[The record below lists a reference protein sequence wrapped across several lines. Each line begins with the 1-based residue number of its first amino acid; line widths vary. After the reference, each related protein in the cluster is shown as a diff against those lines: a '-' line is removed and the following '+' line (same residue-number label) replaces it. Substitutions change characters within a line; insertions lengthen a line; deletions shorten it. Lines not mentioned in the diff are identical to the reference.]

1 MIYLARCS
9 ECYSGFPDGH
19 ECYEPDKIILSG
31 SFFCE
36 QHSIGGL
43 IMDLLKD
50 NLKKLYFKFLIPSL
64 GSAMVMSIYTLTD
77 AIVIGKGVGAD
88 ALAALS
94 ITTPLLCIL
103 MSTGILFGVG
113 GSVQM
118 SVHRGSGNHQKSNRY
133 FTISFFLI
141 TAVTA
146 LLWLIYATCMPKLLH
161 LMGANDTLFPYAMS
175 YMRYINIFHSLKLL
189 FANHILSLLVQS

>member
-1 MIYLARCS
+1 
-9 ECYSGFPDGH
+9 
-19 ECYEPDKIILSG
+19 
-31 SFFCE
+31 
-36 QHSIGGL
+36 
-43 IMDLLKD
+43 MDLLKD
-50 NLKKLYFKFLIPSL
+50 DLKKLYFKFLIPSL

-118 SVHRGSGNHQKSNRY
+118 SVHRGSGNTVKSNRY
-133 FTISFFLI
+133 FTVSFMMI
-141 TAVTA
+141 AAITA
-146 LLWLIYATCMPKLLH
+146 LLWILYVTCMP
-161 LMGANDTLFPYAMS
+161 
-175 YMRYINIFHSLKLL
+175 
-189 FANHILSLLVQS
+189 SLLSKCHSIPICHVIHALYKYVPAGCSIFQLRSYICES

>member
-1 MIYLARCS
+1 
-9 ECYSGFPDGH
+9 
-19 ECYEPDKIILSG
+19 
-31 SFFCE
+31 
-36 QHSIGGL
+36 
-43 IMDLLKD
+43 MDLLRD

-77 AIVIGKGVGAD
+77 AIVIGKGVGTD

-118 SVHRGSGNHQKSNRY
+118 SVHRGSGNTVKSNRY
-133 FTISFFLI
+133 FTVSFMMI
-141 TAVTA
+141 AAVTA
-146 LLWLIYATCMPKLLH
+146 LLWILYVTCMPSLLR
-161 LMGANDTLFPYAMS
+161 LMGANATLYPYAMS
-175 YMRYINIFHSLKLL
+175 YMHYINIFLPVIFQLRSY
-189 FANHILSLLVQS
+189 ICEG

>member
-1 MIYLARCS
+1 MN
-9 ECYSGFPDGH
+9 
-19 ECYEPDKIILSG
+19 
-31 SFFCE
+31 
-36 QHSIGGL
+36 
-43 IMDLLKD
+43 LLKD
-50 NLKKLYFKFLIPSL
+50 DLRKLYFKFLIPSL

-118 SVHRGSGNHQKSNRY
+118 SVHRGSGNTMKSNRY
-133 FTISFFLI
+133 FTVSFMMI
-141 TAVTA
+141 VAVTA
-146 LLWLIYATCMPKLLH
+146 LLWILYGTCMPSLLR
-161 LMGANDTLFPYAMS
+161 LMGANTTLCHVIHALYKYIPAGCSIFQLHS
-175 YMRYINIFHSLKLL
+175 YICEG
-189 FANHILSLLVQS
+189 

>member
-1 MIYLARCS
+1 
-9 ECYSGFPDGH
+9 
-19 ECYEPDKIILSG
+19 
-31 SFFCE
+31 
-36 QHSIGGL
+36 
-43 IMDLLKD
+43 MDLLKD
-50 NLKKLYFKFLIPSL
+50 DLKKLYFKFLIPSL

-118 SVHRGSGNHQKSNRY
+118 SVHRGSGNTVKSNRY
-133 FTISFFLI
+133 FTVSFMMI
-141 TAVTA
+141 AAVTQSERVF
-146 LLWLIYATCMPKLLH
+146 YKTCDKTVDVP
-161 LMGANDTLFPYAMS
+161 GV
-175 YMRYINIFHSLKLL
+175 HSVKG
-189 FANHILSLLVQS
+189 HQS

>member
-1 MIYLARCS
+1 
-9 ECYSGFPDGH
+9 
-19 ECYEPDKIILSG
+19 
-31 SFFCE
+31 
-36 QHSIGGL
+36 
-43 IMDLLKD
+43 MDLLKD

-141 TAVTA
+141 TAVTT

-175 YMRYINIFHSLKLL
+175 YMRYINIFLPVAVFSNYVAIFIRADNDPNRAMAGVLLGGVVNIALDIIFVFPMHMGMAVPHSLP
-189 FANHILSLLVQS
+189 FSV